1 MDRVMCGARVRRV
14 LLLVGLAFVAL
25 PVGSALAATTIGQ
38 TGTPIPGAR
47 VAARLEVKTEAV
59 IPAAG
64 NVTSFQFQAGGSSG
78 SCESGGGAFDFQV
91 LRFVPGSEAQYQ
103 VVGHT
108 GTQHNPC
115 DGMLHSY
122 SLDVPIAVEA
132 DDVLG
137 VFVVDEWEGILNE
150 SAPFTKS
157 GKPTVQPSVGD
168 TVELTTTSIPGLTL
182 DESATLV
189 RSPLSGSGG
198 NTPNGNG
205 PFTNPSPQVPHGSPQ
220 GCGHGRGWKIGTQ
233 ARC

>member
-1 MDRVMCGARVRRV
+1 MDRVMCRARVRRV
-14 LLLVGLAFVAL
+14 LLFVSLAFAAL

-38 TGTPIPGAR
+38 TGTPIPGAH
-47 VAARLEVKTEAV
+47 VAARLEVKTDAV

-64 NVTSFQFQAGGSSG
+64 SVTSFQFRAGGSSG

-91 LRFVPGSEAQYQ
+91 LRFVSGSDAQYQ

-115 DGMLHSY
+115 DGTLHSY
-122 SLDVPIAVEA
+122 PLDVPIAVETE
-132 DDVLG
+132 DVLG
-137 VFVVDEWEGILNE
+137 VYVVDEWEGILNE
-150 SAPFTKS
+150 SAPFTKIGLPS
-157 GKPTVQPSVGD
+157 VQPQVGD
-168 TVELTTTSIPGLTL
+168 TVELTTTSSPGLTL
-182 DESATLV
+182 DESATFV
-189 RSPLSGSGG
+189 PSPLPGRG

-205 PFTNPSPQVPHGSPQ
+205 PLANPSPQVPHGSPQ